1 MAKRTIDIIFSLI
14 AIVFLAIPMLGIAL
28 SVRLQSAG
36 PILFWSER
44 VGRHGVVFLMPK
56 FRTMDVGAPV
66 APTDKLESPN
76 SYITPL
82 GSIMRRYSLDELPQI
97 FSVLLGD
104 MSLVGP
110 RPMLPMMHDVIV
122 ARRARG
128 VEELRPGITGWA
140 QVNGRD
146 NLSNEQKI
154 GLDVEYL
161 DRQSLWFD
169 LYIIQRTIVYV
180 STAKGVWH

>member
-1 MAKRTIDIIFSLI
+1 MAKRTFDIIFSLI

-97 FSVLLGD
+97 FFSFAW
-104 MSLVGP
+104 
-110 RPMLPMMHDVIV
+110 RH
-122 ARRARG
+122 
-128 VEELRPGITGWA
+128 EFGWSPSDA
-140 QVNGRD
+140 
-146 NLSNEQKI
+146 SN
-154 GLDVEYL
+154 D
-161 DRQSLWFD
+161 
-169 LYIIQRTIVYV
+169 
-180 STAKGVWH
+180 A